1 LGPSAGSLVNFHRG
15 FGEFFLGLLLNNLR
29 MKKKT
34 YKKEMVKLTNAYNK
48 LSLKHFNTLKKVD
61 KYKEKMRD
69 ISSKMDE
76 LKKDYKK

>member
-1 LGPSAGSLVNFHRG
+1 
-15 FGEFFLGLLLNNLR
+15 